1 MASIYFSFPIEPAG
15 KERPRVIQRNG
26 HSIAYTPLKTRQLEA
41 TIRDFALAE
50 MLKQRF
56 GKIEA
61 PTPVKAAIVAVFPVP
76 DSYSKKRK
84 ADCLSGREA
93 PTKKPDTDNTAK
105 LVLDSLNGLAY
116 DDDAQIVE
124 LSVTKVYGERAKVNL
139 MLSTQDS

>member
-1 MASIYFSFPIEPAG
+1 MSSIYFSFPIEPAG

-26 HSIAYTPLKTRQLEA
+26 RSMAYTPLKTRQLEA

-61 PTPVKAAIVAVFPVP
+61 PTPVKAAIVAVFHVP
-76 DSYSKKRK
+76 DSYPKKRK
-84 ADCLSGREA
+84 AACLAGLEA
-93 PTKKPDTDNTAK
+93 PTKKPDTDNIAK

-116 DDDAQIVE
+116 DDDAQIIE
-124 LSVTKVYGERAKVNL
+124 LSVTKVYGEQAKVNL
-139 MLSTQDS
+139 MLS

>member
-1 MASIYFSFPIEPAG
+1 M
-15 KERPRVIQRNG
+15 
-26 HSIAYTPLKTRQLEA
+26 AYTPLKTRQLET
-41 TIRDFALAE
+41 TIRDFALIE

-61 PTPVKAAIVAVFPVP
+61 PMPVKAAIVAVFPVP

-93 PTKKPDTDNTAK
+93 PTKKPDTDNIAK

-116 DDDAQIVE
+116 DDDSQIVQ
-124 LSVTKVYGERAKVNL
+124 LTVTKVYGEQAKVNL
-139 MLSTQDS
+139 LLATGRE